1 MIEAFSVARIPEIIF
16 GEGKFSELPAIMAQ
30 YGRQLLVFV
39 GHRPLQSLPYW
50 DRFTK
55 MMSTAGFTWDVIQ
68 VEGEPSPDLVDD
80 VVREYRQMGIDAVLA
95 IGGGSVI
102 DAAKAVAGL
111 LPHGNSVIDHL
122 EGVGRGIPYKGPA
135 APFVAVPT
143 TAGTGSEATM
153 NAVLSF
159 SGPGGFKKSFRHKCL
174 VPAVALVDPELT
186 YSCPKDVTTA
196 CGMDA
201 LTQLIESYVSRQASR
216 FTDALA
222 LSGIAAASDGL
233 IPAWQADSSDFKRGR
248 NSMAYAALISGI
260 TLAQA
265 GLGIVHGLASLLGGH
280 FPIPHGVACGTLL
293 AAATEVNIR
302 ALQERVPDSPALDK
316 YAMVGMLLSSEC
328 PNSAESALKSLVE
341 ALSDLTE
348 RFNIPRLGV
357 YGIKESDLPEIAAQ
371 VGQKTNPVELSQT
384 EVIEVLHKRL

>member
-50 DRFTK
+50 DRFTE

-135 APFVAVPT
+135 APF
-143 TAGTGSEATM
+143 
-153 NAVLSF
+153 
-159 SGPGGFKKSFRHKCL
+159 
-174 VPAVALVDPELT
+174 
-186 YSCPKDVTTA
+186 
-196 CGMDA
+196 
-201 LTQLIESYVSRQASR
+201 
-216 FTDALA
+216 
-222 LSGIAAASDGL
+222 
-233 IPAWQADSSDFKRGR
+233 
-248 NSMAYAALISGI
+248 
-260 TLAQA
+260 
-265 GLGIVHGLASLLGGH
+265 
-280 FPIPHGVACGTLL
+280 
-293 AAATEVNIR
+293 
-302 ALQERVPDSPALDK
+302 
-316 YAMVGMLLSSEC
+316 
-328 PNSAESALKSLVE
+328 
-341 ALSDLTE
+341 
-348 RFNIPRLGV
+348 
-357 YGIKESDLPEIAAQ
+357 
-371 VGQKTNPVELSQT
+371 
-384 EVIEVLHKRL
+384 